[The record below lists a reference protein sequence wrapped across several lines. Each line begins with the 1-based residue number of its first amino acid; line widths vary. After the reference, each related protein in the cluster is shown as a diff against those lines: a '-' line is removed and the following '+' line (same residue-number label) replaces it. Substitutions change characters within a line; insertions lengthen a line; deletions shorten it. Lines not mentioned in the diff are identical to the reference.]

1 MRDLIDGFRLLDVD
15 PIVLSSSDTS
25 EILAPFLMWTELRR
39 TRRVIGA

>member
-1 MRDLIDGFRLLDVD
+1 MLDLIDGFRLLDVD
-15 PIVLSSSDTS
+15 PIVLSSDDKS